1 MIVRDKA
8 NFIKGLILGVTF
20 LVTLAIMFTPKF
32 GDGKNALEASDRLFN
47 SISKGSTYFIPELE
61 KKTKLHI
68 GNIFHVSVK
77 LRNSELAERVDKIL
91 NVAGAKVITEGTLL
105 EVSGDLGQILNVAV
119 KDSDAM
125 FYNRDSELTAKYGFP
140 GLDVMFGWW
149 SALKEIEKDL
159 TRQKQFKEANLVSS
173 VIKRGIEVGYNFFNI
188 KPESA
193 FSRAGI
199 LSFALVF
206 YVIYTLWWGFAILF
220 LFEGIGLEMKAGSK
234 REH

>member
-20 LVTLAIMFTPKF
+20 LVTLVIMFMPKF

-61 KKTKLHI
+61 KKTKPFI
-68 GNIFHVSVK
+68 GKSFNVSIK
-77 LRNSELAERVDKIL
+77 LKNSELAERVVKIL
-91 NVAGAKVITEGTLL
+91 NVAGASVTAEGTLL
-105 EVSGDLGQILNVAV
+105 EVSGDLGQILTVV
-119 KDSDAM
+119 IKDSDAM
-125 FYNRDSELTAKYGFP
+125 FYNRDSELQAKYGFS
-140 GLDVMFGWW
+140 GLDAMFAWW
-149 SALKEIEKDL
+149 SALKEFGKDM
-159 TRQKQFKEANLVSS
+159 TRQKLFKEANLVSS

-220 LFEGIGLEMKAGSK
+220 LFEGMGLEMKAGSK